1 MEKMI
6 NNKIIHLVKSLIM
19 QKILL
24 AWVYIDPVWVSY
36 YKVFDS
42 DVKLCI
48 VVSFSLG
55 TNTGVVKAFQ

>member
-1 MEKMI
+1 
-6 NNKIIHLVKSLIM
+6 M

>member
-1 MEKMI
+1 
-6 NNKIIHLVKSLIM
+6 M

-55 TNTGVVKAFQ
+55 TNTGVVKVFQ